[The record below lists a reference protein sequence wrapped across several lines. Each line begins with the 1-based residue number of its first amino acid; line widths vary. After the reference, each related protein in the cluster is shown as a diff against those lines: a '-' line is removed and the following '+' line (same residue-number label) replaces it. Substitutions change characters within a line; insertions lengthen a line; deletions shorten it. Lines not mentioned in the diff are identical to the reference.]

1 VTASDLSKAIRDYY
15 GLLPGNTDAGW
26 ARLTERYQRTTATS
40 RSYYDR
46 FWGAINRVQVSQVSG
61 QAPSTV
67 VATLRYDYADGRTFI
82 ERTSYSLVRQDGQ
95 LKIDRSSV
103 LSSRQI

>member
-1 VTASDLSKAIRDYY
+1 VTASDLSKAVRDYY

-26 ARLTERYQRTTATS
+26 ARLTDRYQRTTATS
-40 RSYYDR
+40 RAYYDR
-46 FWGAINRVQVSQVSG
+46 FWGAINRVQVSQVSSET
-61 QAPSTV
+61 PSSV
-67 VATLRYDYADGRTFI
+67 VATLRYDYDDGRTFI

>member
-1 VTASDLSKAIRDYY
+1 MTASDLSRAVRDYY

-26 ARLTERYQRTTATS
+26 ARLTDRYRRTTATS
-40 RSYYDR
+40 RAYYDR
-46 FWGAINRVQVSQVSG
+46 FWGNISRVQVSQITST
-61 QAPSTV
+61 APSSV
-67 VATLRYDYADGRTFI
+67 VATLRYDYVDGRTFI

-103 LSSRQI
+103 LSSRQA